1 MRKQL
6 NYDEVLHTMRLSK
19 SDELIQQG
27 TLLLM
32 LVHEVMEEKSLNKQD
47 FIFTQYD
54 EGHIL
59 ITQVN
64 TQVQPDI
71 DPLA

>member
-6 NYDEVLHTMRLSK
+6 NYDEVIHTMRMSD
-19 SDELIQQG
+19 SDELVQQG
-27 TLLLM
+27 TLLLAF
-32 LVHEVMEEKSLNKQD
+32 VHEVMEERSLNKRD
-47 FIFTQYD
+47 FTFTLFD

-64 TQVQPDI
+64 NADKNR
-71 DPLA
+71 

>member
-6 NYDEVLHTMRLSK
+6 NYDELLHTMRLSN
-19 SDELIQQG
+19 SDDPFNRG
-27 TLLLM
+27 TLLLT

-54 EGHIL
+54 EGYIL

-64 TQVQPDI
+64 T
-71 DPLA
+71 

>member
-6 NYDEVLHTMRLSK
+6 NYDEVLHTMRLSN
-19 SDELIQQG
+19 SDELVQQG
-27 TLLLM
+27 TLLLT

-47 FIFTQYD
+47 FTFTQYD

-64 TQVQPDI
+64 SADKSRY
-71 DPLA
+71 

>member
-6 NYDEVLHTMRLSK
+6 NYDEVLHTMRLSN

-27 TLLLM
+27 TLLLA

-47 FIFTQYD
+47 FIFTQYN

-71 DPLA
+71 DPFA